1 MKELE
6 VSFVVNIEN
15 GCALIDSLWDD
26 KQPER
31 AHGMGKKYFCQF
43 QINVEKN
50 ICIFPFPNPGTTNL
64 LKCGKMLV
72 LN

>member
-6 VSFVVNIEN
+6 VSLVVNIEN
-15 GCALIDSLWDD
+15 RCALIDSVWDD

-43 QINVEKN
+43 QINVEK
-50 ICIFPFPNPGTTNL
+50 ISVFFLFLT
-64 LKCGKMLV
+64 
-72 LN
+72 